1 MRSEKWELIGVH
13 RLLIPLRE
21 LWSDFLDLLF
31 PPSRGCPLCGAPAED
46 GELCPRCREMFLD
59 NRMPVGCTI
68 CGCFQRPS
76 GKRTGT
82 HGEEPGGSG
91 SGALVTTSRSTGRG
105 GAPFPHLLCPR
116 CGSGRPPFNAARAVG
131 PYEGVLKEAVLR
143 LKFRRE
149 RGLAR
154 PLGRLLAAV
163 AREIVP
169 PGTLPLVVPVPLSR
183 KRMQARGFNQAEWL
197 ARELSLTLGWSLVPA
212 LRKVRETP
220 PQTGLSRAD
229 RLSNLSGCF
238 AVAPDVLL
246 PGRVVLLVDD
256 VFTTGSTVRE
266 CTSTL
271 LAAGAAG
278 VYVVTVAAPFCSRD
292 LTAGSPGEA

>member
-31 PPSRGCPLCGAPAED
+31 PPSRGCPLCGAAAED
-46 GELCPRCREMFLD
+46 GELCSRCRKMFLD

-82 HGEEPGGSG
+82 PGEEPGGSRG
-91 SGALVTTSRSTGRG
+91 GDLVTTSRANGRG
-105 GAPFPHLLCPR
+105 GAPSPHLLCPR
-116 CGSGRPPFNAARAVG
+116 CESGRPPFNAARAAG
-131 PYEGVLKEAVLR
+131 PYEGVLKEAILR

-154 PLGRLLAAV
+154 PLGLFLAAV
-163 AREIVP
+163 ARELVP

-183 KRMQARGFNQAEWL
+183 KRLAARGFNQAECL
-197 ARELSLTLGWSLVPA
+197 ARELSLTLGWPLVPV

-229 RLSNLSGCF
+229 RLSNLSGTF
-238 AVAPDVLL
+238 AVVPDVLP

-256 VFTTGSTVRE
+256 VFTTGSTARE
-266 CTSTL
+266 CTRAL
-271 LAAGAAG
+271 LASGAAA
-278 VYVVTVAAPFCSRD
+278 VYVVTVAAPFCSRNS
-292 LTAGSPGEA
+292 TAGLPEDA